1 MATQGTG
8 RKTIQQLIPSRRDL
22 LRFGGLALAGAAAE
36 GVWPL
41 RLQAN
46 PAMKTNPRGTARN
59 VIFFE
64 LACAL
69 SHVDSF
75 DFKENASTQKDFDV
89 RKHPTGIYIPYGLF
103 PRMWNVMD
111 KIAHVRSFVSHEE
124 VHLRGQYYVQ
134 AGRQL
139 NVAFAPEIP
148 SIGSVVASELDS
160 RRRETDT
167 FPTYVS
173 FNLTTNQ
180 VGALATG
187 FLPPRFAGFDL
198 NPEEAVKGMT
208 LDQKATELLEERWR
222 LLSALRDIQK
232 PVMSSFGR
240 TVNGFEDFSIT
251 AKDLLMDPRWPRAFR
266 ITEEDRKRYG
276 NTSVGMSAILTRNL
290 LQQDGGTR
298 YIHICH
304 NGWDH
309 HRSIWDREAKTNHY
323 LHIAE
328 MDPAAASLIEDLASA
343 PSTASQGKS
352 LLDET
357 LVVIMGEFGRTP
369 GPLNFIKGR
378 DHHKHVFPAMFAGAG
393 VKGGTVLGASDADG
407 ARCVDTGWNRKQQPR
422 IENVVATVYSAL
434 GIDWAKEVHNTPSQR
449 AYTYVDPLGANGWIP
464 TDELSGI
471 YG

>member
-1 MATQGTG
+1 MNRIRTVGDM
-8 RKTIQQLIPSRRDL
+8 LPSRREL
-22 LRFGGLALAGAAAE
+22 LKFGGLGLAGASVS

-41 RLQAN
+41 QLHAN
-46 PAMKTNPRGTARN
+46 TGMKTNPRGNARN

-64 LACAL
+64 LAGAL

-89 RKHPTGIYIPYGLF
+89 RKTPTGIYVPQALF
-103 PRMWNVMD
+103 PRMSNIMD
-111 KIAHVRSFVSHEE
+111 RVAHVRSFVSHEE

-148 SIGSVVASELDS
+148 SIGSVIAYELEA

-180 VGALATG
+180 VGALSTG
-187 FLPPRFAGFDL
+187 FLPPRFSVFDL
-198 NPEEAVKGMT
+198 NPEEALKGMT
-208 LDQKATELLEERWR
+208 LDQKASELLEERWR
-222 LLSALRDIQK
+222 LLSELREVERDR
-232 PVMSSFGR
+232 MAGF
-240 TVNGFEDFSIT
+240 GFEDFSLT
-251 AKDLLMDPRWPRAFR
+251 AKKLLTDPRWPGTFQ
-266 ITEEDRKRYG
+266 ISDEERKRYG
-276 NTSVGMSAILTRNL
+276 NTSVGLSCVLARNL
-290 LQQDGGTR
+290 LKNDAGTR
-298 YIHICH
+298 YIHVCH

-309 HRSIWDREAKTNHY
+309 HKDIWNKQASTNHY
-323 LHIAE
+323 MLIRE
-328 MDPAAASLIEDLASA
+328 MDPALASLIEDLGTT
-343 PSTASQGKS
+343 PSTASPGKM

-357 LVVIMGEFGRTP
+357 LVVCMGEFGRTP
-369 GPLNFIKGR
+369 GPLNFQGGR

-393 VKGGTVLGASDADG
+393 VKGGTVLGASDSQG
-407 ARCVDTGWNRKQQPR
+407 AKCVDTGWQHKGQPR
-422 IENVVATVYSAL
+422 IENVVATIYSAL
-434 GIDWAKEVHNTPSQR
+434 GIDWSKEVRNTPSGR
-449 AYTYVDPLGANGWIP
+449 AYTYVDPLGANGFIP

>member
-1 MATQGTG
+1 MSA
-8 RKTIQQLIPSRRDL
+8 KTISQLIPSRREL
-22 LRFGGLALAGAAAE
+22 LKFGGLALAGAAAE

-41 RLQAN
+41 KLSAN
-46 PAMKTNPRGTARN
+46 PTMKTNPRGNARN

-64 LACAL
+64 LAGAL

-75 DFKENASTQKDFDV
+75 DFKENPSTQKDFDV
-89 RKHPTGIYIPYGLF
+89 RKNPTGIYIPHALF

-111 KIAHVRSFVSHEE
+111 KIAHVRSFASHEE

-148 SIGSVVASELDS
+148 SIGSVVAAELDS

-198 NPEEAVKGMT
+198 NPDEALKGMS
-208 LDQKATELLEERWR
+208 LDQKASELLEERWR
-222 LLSALRDIQK
+222 LLSGLREIQAAGK
-232 PVMSSFGR
+232 ASLGR
-240 TVNGFEDFSIT
+240 TIGGFEDFSVT
-251 AKDLLMDPRWPRAFR
+251 AKHLLMDPRWPRAFQV
-266 ITEEDRKRYG
+266 TEADRKRYG
-276 NTSVGMSAILTRNL
+276 ASSVGTSAILTRNIL
-290 LQQDGGTR
+290 EQDGGTH
-298 YIHICH
+298 YVHICH

-323 LHIAE
+323 LHIGE
-328 MDPAAASLIEDLASA
+328 MDPAAASLIEDLGAI
-343 PSTASQGKS
+343 PSKFTAGKS

-357 LVVIMGEFGRTP
+357 LIVIMGEFGRTP
-369 GPLNFIKGR
+369 GALNFINGR
-378 DHHKHVFPAMFAGAG
+378 DHHKQVFPAMFAGAG

-407 ARCVDTGWNRKQQPR
+407 AKCVDTGWNRKQQPR
-422 IENVVATVYSAL
+422 IENVVATMYSAL

-464 TDELSGI
+464 TDELSAI